1 MYGTLGEDDKPR
13 DCHTKISI
21 PEVCTYANNNGVGIL
36 LYVNGVFLP
45 DSGGANGTARFTV
58 DQLFKCFEDWGV
70 KGVKPGFV
78 NVAQQQYEASMQEVV
93 EAAANHKLVL
103 TVHDE
108 WVPTGIER
116 TYPNLLTTEGILG
129 DEGIGRRGDGQIP
142 QDIATLFT
150 RTIQGPTDH
159 TYCYPGKATKA
170 YALASPLM
178 FRSGLN
184 CLCWYTNP
192 TVIGSK
198 DNMGFWQ
205 SFP

>member
-1 MYGTLGEDDKPR
+1 MNT
-13 DCHTKISI
+13 
-21 PEVCTYANNNGVGIL
+21 
-36 LYVNGVFLP
+36 
-45 DSGGANGTARFTV
+45 
-58 DQLFKCFEDWGV
+58 
-70 KGVKPGFV
+70 
-78 NVAQQQYEASMQEVV
+78 NVAQQQYEAYMQEVV

-103 TVHDE
+103 TVHDD

-184 CLCWYTNP
+184 CLYWYTNP

-205 SFP
+205 SFPSTWNESRYLEGACMNMQPMPDAQAQRGILEAFQPSNGHCL